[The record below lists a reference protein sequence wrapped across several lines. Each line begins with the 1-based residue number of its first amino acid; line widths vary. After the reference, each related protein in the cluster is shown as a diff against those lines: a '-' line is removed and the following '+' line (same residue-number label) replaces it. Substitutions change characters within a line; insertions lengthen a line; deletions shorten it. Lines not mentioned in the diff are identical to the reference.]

1 MKNKDTK
8 DLVMKE
14 FEAYPDVAA
23 DLLNVFLY
31 GGQYRVKENSL
42 LAAPTET
49 LYQGSDKLHNQI
61 EDMGKYEMDS
71 GRVKA
76 MYLFANQSK
85 VDAKMLFRKAVMLE
99 GLIGNSIREK
109 RKRFFQ

>member
-49 LYQGSDKLHNQI
+49 LYQGSDKLHRKAACRGYN
-61 EDMGKYEMDS
+61 S
-71 GRVKA
+71 GRDEGAPQRVPAHTPKR
-76 MYLFANQSK
+76 
-85 VDAKMLFRKAVMLE
+85 RKDRR
-99 GLIGNSIREK
+99 G
-109 RKRFFQ
+109 